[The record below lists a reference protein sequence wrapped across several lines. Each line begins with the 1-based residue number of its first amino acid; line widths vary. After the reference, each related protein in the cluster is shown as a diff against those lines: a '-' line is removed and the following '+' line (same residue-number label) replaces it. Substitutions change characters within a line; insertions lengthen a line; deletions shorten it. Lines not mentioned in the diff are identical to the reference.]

1 MDLIFTIALCIMVS
15 FIVSKLAQKLRIS
28 SMVALV
34 ITGIIIGIPEVREIV
49 LEPNISSMSILGDAG
64 LLILMFLAGLEVSWS
79 MMYKE
84 RKDAIFVASFGAIT
98 SFLIGFAAFMLMGF
112 SLVVSLIVG
121 ICMSITA
128 EATRAEVLIELKK
141 LKTKLGS
148 MMMGAGIIDDF
159 MGIFLF
165 LTVIY
170 FLTKGFEVD
179 ELLILF
185 SSISAF
191 FIGIFVHKFIGRER
205 HIIPHLEKFLM
216 IFFIPFFF
224 IAMGMHFSLEF
235 IFVNPLLIII
245 IIIIAIAG
253 KILGAIMTKPFTE
266 LKLKQLYLVGW
277 GMNSRGAVGLAIV
290 LIAFKFGLIDTNIYS
305 SLVLMALATTLLFPF
320 FLKRMIKKEP
330 HLMD

>member
-1 MDLIFTIALCIMVS
+1 MELLLTVAICILIS
-15 FIVSKLAQKLRIS
+15 FILSKLAQKLRIS
-28 SMVALV
+28 SMVVMV
-34 ITGIIIGIPEVREIV
+34 ITGIIIGIPEVKGII
-49 LEPNISSMSILGDAG
+49 LEPNIESISLLGEAG

-79 MMYKE
+79 MMCKE
-84 RKDAIFVASFGAIT
+84 RKDAVFVASFGAIT
-98 SFLIGFAAFMLMGF
+98 PFLVGFAAFMVMGF
-112 SLVVSLIVG
+112 SLVVSLIAG

-170 FLTKGFEVD
+170 FLTKGFEME
-179 ELLILF
+179 ELMILL

-191 FIGIFVHKFIGRER
+191 FIGILVHKFIGREK
-205 HIIPHLEKFLM
+205 HIIPYLEKFLM

-224 IAMGMHFSLEF
+224 IAMGIHFSPEF
-235 IFVNPLLIII
+235 MFVNPLLIII

-253 KILGAIMTKPFTE
+253 KILGAIVTKPFTK
-266 LKLKQLYLVGW
+266 LKLKQLYLIGW

-305 SLVLMALATTLLFPF
+305 SLVLMALVTTLLFPF
-320 FLKRMIKKEP
+320 FLRRMIKKEP